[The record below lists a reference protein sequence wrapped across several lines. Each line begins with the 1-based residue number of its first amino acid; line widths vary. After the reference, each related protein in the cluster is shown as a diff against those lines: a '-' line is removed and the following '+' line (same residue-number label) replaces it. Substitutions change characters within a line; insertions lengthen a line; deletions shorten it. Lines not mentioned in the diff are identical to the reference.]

1 MSAASKPRTA
11 LVLCGGGS
19 RGAAEVGFYRA
30 LREAGVQVDM
40 IVGTSVGAVNG
51 AFIASGL
58 EPDAIKNLWLNF
70 HKWRPFRFNWRAL
83 WQWHNAAALFDPS
96 GFRNFLKDTLAVS
109 RFEDLEIPLT
119 VVATN
124 LQKAE
129 SVCLE
134 EGDLMFAIM
143 ASIALP
149 LYFPPLPFGR
159 HQLVDGGVTNNVPL
173 DVAVRKGATRVYA
186 MLCGCQDEMDRP
198 VSGFLNIQSRA
209 FNIAT
214 RQKLYWDLEH
224 LKDKAEIIVLEPC
237 LSSAKYVLDF
247 SRTELIIEEAYQFTK
262 SALSR
267 RANQGAAP
275 AGSPSQEL
283 KT

>member
-30 LREAGVQVDM
+30 LREAGVRVDM

-58 EPDAIKNLWLNF
+58 EPEALKKLWLDF
-70 HKWRPFRFNWRAL
+70 HKWRPFRFNWRVL
-83 WQWHNAAALFDPS
+83 LEWWNVPALFDPS
-96 GFRNFLKDTLAVS
+96 GFRKFLEDALAVR
-109 RFEDLEIPLT
+109 RFEDLQIPLT

-134 EGDLMFAIM
+134 EGDLLFAIM

-186 MLCGCQDEMDRP
+186 MLCGCQEELDRP
-198 VSGFLNIQSRA
+198 VPGFLNIQSRA

-214 RQKLYWDLEH
+214 RQKLHWDIEH
-224 LKDKAEIIVLEPC
+224 LKDKAELIILEPC
-237 LSSAKYVLDF
+237 LSSARYALDF
-247 SRTELIIEEAYQFTK
+247 SRTGQIIEEAYRFAK
-262 SALSR
+262 SALER
-267 RANQGAAP
+267 GAGRTSAP
-275 AGSPSQEL
+275 LGEAAGEA